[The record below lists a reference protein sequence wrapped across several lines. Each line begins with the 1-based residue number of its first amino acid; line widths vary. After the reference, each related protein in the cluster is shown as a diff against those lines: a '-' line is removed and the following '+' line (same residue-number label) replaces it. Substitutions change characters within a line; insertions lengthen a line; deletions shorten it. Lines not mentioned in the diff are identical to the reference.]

1 MLSIQYQHLRHKL
14 YDSKGG
20 KLYDTI
26 CHKLHASMYCMQCS
40 GQRALLECGRSG
52 FEPARVISKPSN

>member
-1 MLSIQYQHLRHKL
+1 MLSIEYKHLRHKL
-14 YDSKGG
+14 YDSIRR

-26 CHKLHASMYCMQCS
+26 CHKLHVSMYCMQCC

-52 FEPARVISKPSN
+52 FEPARVKSKP